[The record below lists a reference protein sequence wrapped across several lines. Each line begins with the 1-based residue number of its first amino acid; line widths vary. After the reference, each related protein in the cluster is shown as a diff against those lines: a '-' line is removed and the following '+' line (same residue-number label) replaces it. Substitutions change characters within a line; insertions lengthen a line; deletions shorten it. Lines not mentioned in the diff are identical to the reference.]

1 MKNELTQCLNFKVL
15 MTVCLPFSS
24 LDSSRVDVDLLEHR
38 EPQLARS
45 YVVAVG
51 SSDDYRHL
59 ELLYQFKCSIRLMIG
74 SSIPVDHSVFA
85 PVPLLLVEVLIE
97 LS

>member
-1 MKNELTQCLNFKVL
+1 MG
-15 MTVCLPFSS
+15 
-24 LDSSRVDVDLLEHR
+24 RVDVDLFEYR

-45 YVVAVG
+45 YIIAMG
-51 SSDDYRHL
+51 SSDDNRHL
-59 ELLYQFKCSIRLMIG
+59 ELLYQFECSIRLKIG
-74 SSIPVDHSVFA
+74 SSIPVDHSFFA